1 MTSFISK
8 KIMRLEDYFNFLA
21 PDDIRLK
28 GTRIGIETILFDH
41 LFRAKTP
48 EEIANTYTSLTL
60 EQVYATIL
68 YYLHNKEAVEAYMT
82 DWLEWGDR
90 MRAEQQRNPRPVVER
105 LRKLKAEKQ
114 ANQMDHAQVSC

>member
-1 MTSFISK
+1 MQ
-8 KIMRLEDYFNFLA
+8 LEDYFNFLA
-21 PDDIRLK
+21 ADDIRLK

-48 EEIANTYTSLTL
+48 EEIANTYPSLTV

-68 YYLHNKEAVEAYMT
+68 YYLHNKQTVEAYMT

-90 MRAEQQRNPRPVVER
+90 MRAEQQRNPRPIVEK
-105 LRKLKAEKQ
+105 LRKLKAEKLVRLTD
-114 ANQMDHAQVSC
+114 NAQISH

>member
-1 MTSFISK
+1 
-8 KIMRLEDYFNFLA
+8 MRLEDYFDFLA

>member
-1 MTSFISK
+1 ML
-8 KIMRLEDYFNFLA
+8 LEDYFNFLA
-21 PDDIRLK
+21 ADDIRLK

-48 EEIANTYTSLTL
+48 EEIANTYPSLTL

-68 YYLHNKEAVEAYMT
+68 YYLHNKSVVEAYMT

-90 MRAEQQRNPRPVVER
+90 MRAEQQRNPRPIVEK
-105 LRKLKAEKQ
+105 LRQLKAQKL
-114 ANQMDHAQVSC
+114 ANSTDYAQLSY